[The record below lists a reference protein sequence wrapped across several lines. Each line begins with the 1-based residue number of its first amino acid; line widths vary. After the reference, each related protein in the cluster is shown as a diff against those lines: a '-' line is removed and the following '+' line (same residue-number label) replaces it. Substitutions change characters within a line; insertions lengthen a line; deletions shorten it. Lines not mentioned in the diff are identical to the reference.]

1 MKHFIYTFFF
11 AIGFILVIII
21 ISARQVLWDSFFSPT
36 VVFVENNVVKVI
48 PFKKSGLEYVNT
60 KHNYCFRYPEDL
72 VLGDELGDADI
83 VNISGSDLL
92 ISVQA
97 FEKTTDTNIL
107 DFVKFINLSIIG
119 ELAEENKG
127 NSDRSTVIMHDY
139 VNPNSKAIFWEADNS
154 QLLLTVSG
162 EGYDEFIE
170 ENNFIDDFH
179 LNVENFKIC
188 N

>member
-1 MKHFIYTFFF
+1 MKHFIYTLFF

-21 ISARQVLWDSFFSPT
+21 ISARHVIWDSIFFPS
-36 VVFVENNVVKVI
+36 VVFVESHVVKVI
-48 PFKKSGLEYVNT
+48 PFVKTDIQYTNT
-60 KHNYCFRYPEDL
+60 KYNYCFSYPK
-72 VLGDELGDADI
+72 ELTIGENLADADS
-83 VNISGSDLL
+83 VNISGNDLL

-97 FEKTTDTNIL
+97 FEKSTDTNIV
-107 DFVKFINLSIIG
+107 DFVEFINLSIIG

-139 VNPNSKAIFWEADNS
+139 ENPNSKAIYWEADNS
-154 QLLLTVSG
+154 QMLLTISG
-162 EGYDEFIE
+162 EGYDEFVE
-170 ENNFIDDFH
+170 ENDFIDDFH